1 MRKGTLEVL
10 AGAPPGR
17 REFGTMEEAL
27 TRAVAEAKA
36 GYRARVYEGCEPK
49 WAVAFEEG
57 AVALCLLRRP
67 CRGRTF

>member
-27 TRAVAEAKA
+27 TCAVGEAKP
-36 GYRARVYEGCEPK
+36 GYRGHVYEGGEPK
-49 WAVAFEEG
+49 WAVTFEG
-57 AVALCLLRRP
+57 GVVTLCLLRRP
-67 CRGRTF
+67 CPGKTF